1 MKAIK
6 DQVRQQLGPQYTVSD
21 AELNRAYRRYVRNNG
36 PDRHPFYTAC
46 TIADYLKIN
55 GRVQRV
61 VLGKLAG
68 VALAFEAKGRSC

>member
-21 AELNRAYRRYVRNNG
+21 AELNRAYRRYLRHNG
-36 PDRHPFYTAC
+36 TGRHPFYTAC

-55 GRVQRV
+55 GRVHCQ
-61 VLGKLAG
+61 VLTKSAG
-68 VALAFEAKGRSC
+68 VALPFEATAG